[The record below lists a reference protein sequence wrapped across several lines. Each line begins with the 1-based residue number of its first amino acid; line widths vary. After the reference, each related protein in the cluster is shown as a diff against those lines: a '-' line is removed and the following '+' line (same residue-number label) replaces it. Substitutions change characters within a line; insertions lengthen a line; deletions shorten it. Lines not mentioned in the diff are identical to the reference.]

1 MFSFIFM
8 NNNIIN
14 TIINT
19 ITMPLALTLIVML
32 VAAMP
37 VIAQQ
42 LISRVAVAPAVHS
55 VIATQTTTIVAG
67 VRAIFGSISIAAVGR
82 TVSDAIG
89 GITNI
94 IKSFI
99 GNATVLNSQIFALP
113 TSETYLQ
120 LIVRAPRD
128 LVLMATRAIIVRATR
143 AIVVR
148 ATRSLVLFAA
158 RELVLRVSTC
168 TDLVIL
174 GSSDLVPFGPQ
185 DLIIKVCAE
194 ALAHCITPVFAFV
207 GQEVLNLPMNQTFSS
222 EGNMMPWSPSILPIY
237 SFGTAMTSTLSS
249 LTRIMTGFFKLTLKT
264 CVPVFA
270 DLIFLLLWTLASFI
284 CVMMNLANLTL
295 QRSIET
301 TKPVVRVFTDLISAL
316 SSWVCMWISALSIV
330 SCTMTS
336 LVKLAVQGMLEQYP
350 GKVKY
355 YWVVVLPNFCL
366 KVGCDY
372 LGQGPQRT
380 NPPSSGKTIIGS
392 YKRKMA
398 KKRYDQKFKEMR
410 ERTER
415 SFRLEA
421 QIPGTRINL
430 FQTEWEWAVIRRS
443 NDETTLLSQE

>member
-1 MFSFIFM
+1 
-8 NNNIIN
+8 
-14 TIINT
+14 
-19 ITMPLALTLIVML
+19 
-32 VAAMP
+32 
-37 VIAQQ
+37 
-42 LISRVAVAPAVHS
+42 
-55 VIATQTTTIVAG
+55 
-67 VRAIFGSISIAAVGR
+67 
-82 TVSDAIG
+82 
-89 GITNI
+89 
-94 IKSFI
+94 
-99 GNATVLNSQIFALP
+99 
-113 TSETYLQ
+113 
-120 LIVRAPRD
+120 
-128 LVLMATRAIIVRATR
+128 
-143 AIVVR
+143 
-148 ATRSLVLFAA
+148 
-158 RELVLRVSTC
+158 
-168 TDLVIL
+168 
-174 GSSDLVPFGPQ
+174 
-185 DLIIKVCAE
+185 
-194 ALAHCITPVFAFV
+194 
-207 GQEVLNLPMNQTFSS
+207 MNQTFSS

>member
-8 NNNIIN
+8 NNNNIIN

-143 AIVVR
+143 AIIVR
-148 ATRSLVLFAA
+148 ATRSLVLFAT

-174 GSSDLVPFGPQ
+174 GSSDLLVPFGPQ
-185 DLIIKVCAE
+185 HLIIKEAYCEE

-207 GQEVLNLPMNQTFSS
+207 GQEILKLPISETFRS
-222 EGNMMPWSPSILPIY
+222 EGNMMPPWSPSILPNY
-237 SFGTAMTSTLSS
+237 SSFGMASIIGRFKFTL
-249 LTRIMTGFFKLTLKT
+249 MA

-270 DLIFLLLWTLASFI
+270 ELTCMMSWMLASFVS
-284 CVMMNLANLTL
+284 VMMSLVKLNMLMRT
-295 QRSIET
+295 IET
-301 TKPVVRVFTDLISAL
+301 TKPGVQVFTDLISAL
-316 SSWVCMWISALSIV
+316 SSWVCMWISALSVV
-330 SCTMTS
+330 SSTMTS
-336 LVKLAVQGMLEQYP
+336 LVKLAVEGALENYP

-355 YWVVVLPNFCL
+355 YWVVVILPNFCL
-366 KVGCDY
+366 NKVCCDY
-372 LGQGPQRT
+372 LGQEGPPPRT
-380 NPPSSGKTIIGS
+380 VPPSSGKTIIGS

-398 KKRYDQKFKEMR
+398 KKQYDQKIKEMR

-421 QIPGTRINL
+421 QIPGTPINE
-430 FQTEWEWAVIRRS
+430 FQTKWECAVMFRT
-443 NDETTLLSQE
+443 NETLLPGQE